1 MYDGC
6 GTTLLSIGPC
16 FRVLDDGNDDVEA
29 REEAKLLVLEDAC
42 LEGRGVEVKGSA
54 REKELSNG
62 WCFLLWAAADERQ
75 ERELKDMR
83 KRRKTEARE
92 EEAMFGASFFPGQ
105 GIWGG
110 GEELWREVFRL

>member
-42 LEGRGVEVKGSA
+42 LEDRGLEVKGNA

-62 WCFLLWAAADERQ
+62 WCFLLWAADERQ

-92 EEAMFGASFFPGQ
+92 EEAMFGASFVPGQ

-110 GEELWREVFRL
+110 REE

>member
-16 FRVLDDGNDDVEA
+16 FRVLDDGNGDVEA
-29 REEAKLLVLEDAC
+29 REEAKLLVLEGAC

-92 EEAMFGASFFPGQ
+92 EEAMVGASFLSWARDLG
-105 GIWGG
+105 WG
-110 GEELWREVFRL
+110 